1 MEILNLLFVAS
12 NWRLLLNFLKLLEW
26 PWNHELGLI
35 QNPLVKLE
43 RSCNQSFLTCS
54 RSFDLY
60 MSFSLKAEGELWE
73 LSLWTRNSLR
83 IPVVLRTR
91 AHYLSSVTFFY
102 FFFVVLEKQIY
113 CFFRVTKWKGV
124 LAVGNKIMLMGWWEI
139 MLKWEAL
146 SKLLLPKNH
155 PNLSSF
161 PAVWLQNLFFYCL
174 PFSLHQTQQ
183 LRENGVGRAAA
194 AQVQRF
200 GMKPLNNPL
209 KDLIAFPSNPWA
221 HWDVSWELCAL
232 SQACAAGP
240 ALPQHGS
247 FHLKM
252 KIFGLVQFWA

>member
-83 IPVVLRTR
+83 IPVVLRTC
-91 AHYLSSVTFFY
+91 AHYLSSVTFLN

-161 PAVWLQNLFFYCL
+161 PAVWLQNLFFIVCPFHCTKPNNWERMVLAELLLHKCRDLGWSLWIIPWRIWLHFLAVLELTGMWAGNCVLCPRHVLLDL
-174 PFSLHQTQQ
+174 PC
-183 LRENGVGRAAA
+183 
-194 AQVQRF
+194 
-200 GMKPLNNPL
+200 
-209 KDLIAFPSNPWA
+209 PST
-221 HWDVSWELCAL
+221 AL
-232 SQACAAGP
+232 ST
-240 ALPQHGS
+240 
-247 FHLKM
+247 LKW
-252 KIFGLVQFWA
+252 KYLG